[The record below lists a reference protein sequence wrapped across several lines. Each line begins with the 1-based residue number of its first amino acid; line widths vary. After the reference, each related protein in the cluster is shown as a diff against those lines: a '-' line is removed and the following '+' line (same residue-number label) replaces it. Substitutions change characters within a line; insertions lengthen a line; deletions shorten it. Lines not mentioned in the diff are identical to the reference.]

1 MTTMAPTRPAQRHGC
16 RVQLTTGPAAAAEAR
31 RRVRAAIASWQVPV
45 DPESAVLLTSELVT
59 NAIRHEAGRA
69 VVLVI
74 TCSRGRLR
82 VDVHDTSPF
91 LPAVADV
98 PADAETGRGLLLVET
113 LSDEWGCYPTQTGK
127 AVFFTLALPPD
138 LVSLGSG
145 RADLVSLGSAR
156 ADLVAPRQAD
166 AGPPGAYARGRGVV
180 TPPSAHR
187 PRRAITLSR
196 DRTAAGRR
204 WPARAPVPYPRG
216 VRAEQPEEPQGGS
229 AIEWGSDALAELLC
243 RLDLRYIALV
253 PGSSYRGLHDSL
265 VNYAGNR
272 EPQLLVCLHEE
283 HAVAIA
289 HGFAKVTGRPM
300 AVAIHSNVGLMHAT
314 MAIYNAWCDRVP
326 MLIVGATGPV
336 DAARRRPWIDWIHTS
351 ADQGALIRPYVKW
364 DDQPASVEA
373 ALDSLAQAYSITRAA
388 PSAPVYVCL
397 DVSLQEQPLPE
408 PPAIPDVQRDRTPR
422 SHGPDAEAVRTT
434 LDFLGQARR
443 PLFLFGRASRDER
456 DWDRRVALAERYGAL
471 AISDLKNGAVFPTS
485 HPLHPNPPGIFLP
498 ATSAALIGAADLILS
513 LDWTDLAGTL
523 SAAAGHG
530 HPASARIVSC
540 TTDSALRNGWSK
552 DSFGRE
558 PVDLSVPADPDLLV
572 AALLES
578 DGPVKPGEWKVP
590 DPTPAPSR
598 NPASETASET
608 ASEIASDTTGDGIG
622 LHDLAEALRDAL
634 NDAPAC
640 LVRLPLGWHGADLE
654 AAHPLD
660 FLGMDG
666 GAGIGSGPGMAVGA
680 ALALEGSGRLPVAVL
695 GDGDFLMGGT
705 AVWTAAH
712 YRLPLLIVVANNAS
726 FHNDV
731 VHQERMAAQ
740 RGRPARNSWIGQAIS
755 DPDPDLPA
763 FARSLGFHAT
773 DQVRDR
779 SMLSAALAAA
789 VAAARSGRC
798 ALVDVRI
805 RPDG

>member
-1 MTTMAPTRPAQRHGC
+1 
-16 RVQLTTGPAAAAEAR
+16 
-31 RRVRAAIASWQVPV
+31 
-45 DPESAVLLTSELVT
+45 
-59 NAIRHEAGRA
+59 
-69 VVLVI
+69 
-74 TCSRGRLR
+74 
-82 VDVHDTSPF
+82 
-91 LPAVADV
+91 
-98 PADAETGRGLLLVET
+98 
-113 LSDEWGCYPTQTGK
+113 
-127 AVFFTLALPPD
+127 
-138 LVSLGSG
+138 
-145 RADLVSLGSAR
+145 
-156 ADLVAPRQAD
+156 
-166 AGPPGAYARGRGVV
+166 
-180 TPPSAHR
+180 
-187 PRRAITLSR
+187 
-196 DRTAAGRR
+196 
-204 WPARAPVPYPRG
+204 
-216 VRAEQPEEPQGGS
+216 VRAEEPEEPEGPDGDVPV
-229 AIEWGSDALAELLC
+229 EWGSDALAELLG
-243 RLDLRYIALV
+243 RLDLRYVALV

-272 EPQLLVCLHEE
+272 DPRMLVCLHEE

-289 HGFAKVTGRPM
+289 HGYAKVTGRPM

-397 DVSLQEQPLPE
+397 DVSLQEQRLPV
-408 PPAIPDVQRDRTPR
+408 PPAIPDVRRDKSPR
-422 SHGPDAEAVRTT
+422 AHGPDAEAVRTT
-434 LDFLGQARR
+434 LEFLGRARR
-443 PLFLFGRASRDER
+443 PLFLLGRLSRDEH

-471 AISDLKNGAVFPTS
+471 VLSDLKNGAAFPTA

-498 ATSAALIGAADLILS
+498 VASAELIGAADLILS

-523 SAAAGHG
+523 AAAASYG
-530 HPASARIVSC
+530 HPASARIISC

-572 AALLES
+572 SALLES
-578 DGPVKPGEWKVP
+578 DGPVKPAEW
-590 DPTPAPSR
+590 PAPAAAQAP
-598 NPASETASET
+598 PARG
-608 ASEIASDTTGDGIG
+608 ASDGAGDGDGDGISM
-622 LHDLAEALRDAL
+622 HDLAEALRAAL
-634 NDAPAC
+634 AGVPAC

-654 AAHPLD
+654 AGHPLD

-680 ALALEGSGRLPVAVL
+680 ALALESTGRLPVAVL

-705 AVWTAAH
+705 ALWTAAH
-712 YRLPLLIVVANNAS
+712 YRLPLLIVVANNSS
-726 FHNDV
+726 FYNDV

-740 RGRPARNSWIGQAIS
+740 RGRPAKNSWIGQAIT
-755 DPDPDLPA
+755 DPEPDLPA
-763 FARSLGFHAT
+763 FARSLGFNAAG
-773 DQVRDR
+773 QVSDR
-779 SMLSAALAAA
+779 SALPAALAAA
-789 VAAARSGRC
+789 VAAARSGQC

-805 RPDG
+805 RPDD

>member
-1 MTTMAPTRPAQRHGC
+1 
-16 RVQLTTGPAAAAEAR
+16 
-31 RRVRAAIASWQVPV
+31 
-45 DPESAVLLTSELVT
+45 
-59 NAIRHEAGRA
+59 
-69 VVLVI
+69 
-74 TCSRGRLR
+74 
-82 VDVHDTSPF
+82 
-91 LPAVADV
+91 
-98 PADAETGRGLLLVET
+98 
-113 LSDEWGCYPTQTGK
+113 
-127 AVFFTLALPPD
+127 
-138 LVSLGSG
+138 
-145 RADLVSLGSAR
+145 
-156 ADLVAPRQAD
+156 
-166 AGPPGAYARGRGVV
+166 
-180 TPPSAHR
+180 
-187 PRRAITLSR
+187 
-196 DRTAAGRR
+196 
-204 WPARAPVPYPRG
+204 
-216 VRAEQPEEPQGGS
+216 VRAEEPEEPEGPDGDVPV
-229 AIEWGSDALAELLC
+229 EWGSDALAELLG
-243 RLDLRYIALV
+243 RLDLRYVALV

-272 EPQLLVCLHEE
+272 DPRMLVCLHEE

-289 HGFAKVTGRPM
+289 HGYAKVTGRPM

-397 DVSLQEQPLPE
+397 DVSLQEQRLPV
-408 PPAIPDVQRDRTPR
+408 PPAIPDVRRDKSPR
-422 SHGPDAEAVRTT
+422 AHGPDAEAVRTT
-434 LDFLGQARR
+434 LEFLGRARR
-443 PLFLFGRASRDER
+443 PLFLLGRLSRDEH

-471 AISDLKNGAVFPTS
+471 VLSDLKNGAAFPTA

-498 ATSAALIGAADLILS
+498 VASAELIGAADLILS

-523 SAAAGHG
+523 AAAASHG
-530 HPASARIVSC
+530 HPASARIISC

-572 AALLES
+572 SALLES
-578 DGPVKPGEWKVP
+578 DGPVKPAEW
-590 DPTPAPSR
+590 PAPAAAQAP
-598 NPASETASET
+598 PARG
-608 ASEIASDTTGDGIG
+608 ASDGAGDGDGDGDGISM
-622 LHDLAEALRDAL
+622 HDLAEALRAAL
-634 NDAPAC
+634 AGVPAC

-654 AAHPLD
+654 AGHPLD

-680 ALALEGSGRLPVAVL
+680 ALALESTGRLPVAVL

-705 AVWTAAH
+705 ALWTAAH
-712 YRLPLLIVVANNAS
+712 YRLPLLIVVANNSS
-726 FHNDV
+726 FYNDV

-740 RGRPARNSWIGQAIS
+740 RGRPAKNSWIGQAIT
-755 DPDPDLPA
+755 DPEPDLPA
-763 FARSLGFHAT
+763 FARSLGFDAAG
-773 DQVRDR
+773 QVSDR
-779 SMLSAALAAA
+779 SALPAALTAA
-789 VAAARSGRC
+789 VAAARSGQC

-805 RPDG
+805 RPDD